1 MRIRISV
8 AAIAALV
15 GCGSNNGNNVTC
27 GDGTTLVDG
36 VCEVGSGGSGGGNGD
51 TCGSGTMLQGTTCV
65 ATGGGD
71 ASTPTISMITPG
83 EAGVMGGGPF
93 LIDGTGFDGDN
104 ITSLGVFFGE
114 TMDQNC
120 EATIVLATSTE
131 ISGIVPP
138 FCDINVTVSV
148 ITNIGTAT
156 TPFHYDAI
164 FAADGDNVANTGFEA
179 AVGGELWVI
188 DPFASTAY
196 DFGAI
201 LDGSGT
207 DYPMAGLAFD
217 STGAVWGV
225 TTGDGDGDLDE
236 VSQLV
241 TLDPVGA
248 NGPTV
253 TIIGDAADGNGDGYI
268 LRDLKIINGTMYA
281 YGYDVSGE
289 SITEGLVSIDQ
300 TGAVTPLG
308 TPAALNVDQE
318 FATAGIAYD
327 GTTTWVA
334 AHFAGSDANMGGAT
348 GELDSADLT
357 TGVLTANA
365 NPLDWGIGAPVNTMD
380 VLTLSGTPNILA
392 VIDNGFY
399 GALQG
404 LNNEGLGE
412 FFGQTLAIIDPT
424 AASGAVVNPVFSM
437 PSQIGFQAAVGA
449 IAIPA
454 ATTQTLQVVRKHI
467 DPTKWQKLGTT
478 SAKPTVTPLG
488 NAHHLTGKLVSHR
501 TK

>member
-36 VCEVGSGGSGGGNGD
+36 VCEVGSGGSGSGGGGD

-65 ATGGGD
+65 ATGGGN
-71 ASTPTISMITPG
+71 AGTPTVSMITPG

-104 ITSLGVFFGE
+104 VTSLDVYFGE
-114 TMDQNC
+114 TMDTNC

-156 TPFHYDAI
+156 TTFHYDAI
-164 FAADGDNVANTGFEA
+164 FAADGDNAANTGGEL
-179 AVGGELWVI
+179 AVGGELWVV
-188 DPFASTAY
+188 DPFAATAY
-196 DFGAI
+196 DFGPI
-201 LDGSGT
+201 LDATGT

-217 STGAVWGV
+217 STGTLWGV
-225 TTGDGDGDLDE
+225 TSGDGDGDLDGF
-236 VSQLV
+236 SQLV
-241 TLDPVGA
+241 TLDPVGS

-253 TIIGDAADGNGDGYI
+253 TTIGDATDGNGDGYF
-268 LRDLKIINGTMYA
+268 LRDLKIINDTMYA

-289 SITEGLVSIDQ
+289 TVTEGLVSIDK

-308 TPAALNVDQE
+308 TPATIAAGQP
-318 FATAGIAYD
+318 FATAGIAND
-327 GTTTWVA
+327 GTSTWVA
-334 AHFAGSDANMGGAT
+334 AHFAGSDANMPGAT
-348 GELDSADLT
+348 GELDTANLT
-357 TGVLTANA
+357 TGALTANA
-365 NPLDWGIGAPVNTMD
+365 NPLDWGIGAPVDTMD
-380 VLTLSGTPNILA
+380 VLTLAGTPNILG
-392 VIDNGFY
+392 VIDNGLY
-399 GALQG
+399 GAYEG
-404 LNNEGLGE
+404 SINESLGTN
-412 FFGQTLAIIDPT
+412 FGETLAIIDPT
-424 AASGAVVNPVFSM
+424 AASGAVVNPLFAM
-437 PSQIGFQAAVGA
+437 PAQAGFQAAVAA

-454 ATTQTLQVVRKHI
+454 AATQTLQVVRKQI
-467 DPTKWQKLGTT
+467 VPTKWQKLTA
-478 SAKPTVTPLG
+478 SAGGRSLRSK
-488 NAHHLTGKLVSHR
+488 
-501 TK
+501 